1 MTRAATSIAAPPPPA
16 ATERLLAG
24 LSGDVPTTYR
34 AHLDRF
40 GPLPERAEVGGLLE
54 DAGLRGRGGGAFP
67 AATKLR
73 SVAGARMP
81 VVVVN
86 GVEGEPASAKDKL
99 LLRLAPHLVIDGA
112 VAAARAV
119 GAREVVV
126 AVADD
131 ARAELAAVRSAFGQR
146 GREPVVLRAVA
157 VPRGF
162 VSGEETALLHSLNGG
177 DPKPTLKPPY
187 PFERGLRRAPTLVH
201 NVETAAYI
209 ALIARFGAEWFRSA
223 GAPDAPGTAL
233 VTLSG
238 AVRRPGVQE
247 IELGSSLGDLIRR
260 SGGLTEPVGA
270 FLVGGYFGRW
280 VAASNA
286 AALRLVP
293 ERLGAGAIVAFPDSV
308 CGLRECARVVR
319 YLARESAGQCGPC
332 VHGLDAIAGAVE
344 RLAAGEVRARA
355 QLERWAEQVRGR
367 GACRH
372 PDGAVGFALSAV
384 TVFAAEV
391 DEHGRGRCRREDRP
405 VLPVPRVRR

>member
-1 MTRAATSIAAPPPPA
+1 MP
-16 ATERLLAG
+16 
-24 LSGDVPTTYR
+24 YR

-40 GPLPERAEVGGLLE
+40 GPLPEGVDVGVLLE

-73 SVAGARMP
+73 SVAGARKP

-86 GVEGEPASAKDKL
+86 GVEGEPTSGKDKL

-112 VAAARAV
+112 VVAARAV
-119 GAREVVV
+119 GAGEVVV
-126 AVADD
+126 GVADD
-131 ARAELAAVRSAFGQR
+131 ARPEFAALISAFGQR
-146 GREPVVLRAVA
+146 GRGPVSLRAAA

-162 VSGEETALLHSLNGG
+162 VSGEETALLKALSGG

-201 NVETAAYI
+201 NAETLAYV
-209 ALIARFGAEWFRSA
+209 ALIARFGAEWFRSV
-223 GAPDAPGTAL
+223 GAPVAPGTAL
-233 VTLSG
+233 VTLLG
-238 AVRRPGVQE
+238 AVRRPGVHE

-260 SGGLTEPVGA
+260 SGGLTEPVSA

-280 VAASNA
+280 VTVADAAP
-286 AALRLVP
+286 LRLMP
-293 ERLGAGAIVAFPDSV
+293 ETLGAGAVVALPASV
-308 CGLRECARVVR
+308 CGLRECSRVVR

-332 VHGLDAIAGAVE
+332 VHGLAAIADALE
-344 RLAAGEVRARA
+344 RLVAGEVSARA

-372 PDGAVGFALSAV
+372 PDGAVGFALSALSAFGV
-384 TVFAAEV
+384 ELDV
-391 DEHGRGRCRREDRP
+391 HSRGHCANEGRP
-405 VLPVPRVRR
+405 VLPVPRVQR